1 MKKFSKL
8 VAVVLAIAVIICPM
22 MSVVSHATT
31 TGGYKIEAIDA
42 NNLKLTINSTDGFI
56 AYHATVGFNSN
67 TAFQSSYNADDYTNG
82 LKVISYTLKT
92 AEENTHNKPAISAEA
107 SSTSLSVIVMPSDIN
122 NLDLCTEIVIG
133 IRVADG
139 TTASLTKIQAA
150 DDGADVTA
158 DPTLLTFPAAGSDG
172 VIDSTAQDYIASNA
186 TTNAHTHSFTQQT
199 QTAAY
204 LKTAA
209 TCTADATYWY
219 SCATCGLASST
230 EYFTATGTKIAHT
243 PDNTETTL
251 KQAATCTTN
260 ALYYQECSVCH
271 TQLETYWEK
280 PNTALGHNMTFH
292 AATSSTCKVQGNI
305 EYYSCSRCGKFF
317 AEESGTTEL
326 TAEQTKRA
334 LAAHTPLAAV
344 VENNVSAT
352 CTTAGSYDSVVYCSV
367 CGEEISRETVVVQ
380 TTEHTP
386 AAAVTENEVAATCT
400 AQGSYDSVVYCSVC
414 GAEISRETVNVP
426 TIAHTVVEDAAVAA
440 TCTETGL
447 TAGTHCSVC
456 GTILTAQT
464 EVPALG
470 HAYTYDANGNGTHTV
485 GCGRCDYSAQEACDT
500 EGTDGVC
507 SKCGYKATPAHEHT
521 WIVDTITQP
530 TKTSTGLRTWKC
542 SDPDCHETKEPDV
555 LAIPTYVAA
564 TKVFESCDLC
574 VDEAVYPRIAITN
587 ANVFSVSGADSY
599 YLVVDYDKFAS
610 TDVAKYVK
618 RTESVTFNMSD
629 KTGQNKNGSKWYYA
643 LHDIPIYGMG
653 NQFQVTIY
661 MVKDG
666 VATGYWE
673 SQPTCIAALAEASY
687 GLVDTLDRCLADL
700 VQYGNELLKY
710 FAYNYPDSDLSKA
723 PLLDTYF
730 SHLDDATSLDLANIP
745 YTSVNNSSALTETNI
760 KLVGSTNVIIGD
772 SNQIRYRVSV
782 PLAYDTSKLTAI
794 VHYNNGYGNEVSKTY
809 TTDNMTFFRTT
820 ATANEYYIY
829 FTNCALYD
837 LEKTLT
843 IDVYYDEVK
852 QYTNAYTLGTY
863 VNNNSTVTT
872 AGLDNVVKA
881 MGISYESVKSHL
893 FATKPYITD

>member
-8 VAVVLAIAVIICPM
+8 IAVVLAIAVIICPM

-31 TGGYKIEAIDA
+31 TNGYKIEANPNDA
-42 NNLKLTINSTDGFI
+42 NELMLTISSTDGFV
-56 AYHATVGFNSN
+56 AYDATVTFNSPS
-67 TAFQSSYNADDYTNG
+67 AFQSTYGTGEYVNGLRLISREVKGGEANSHNLPTISSNMTNDTT
-82 LKVISYTLKT
+82 LKVIVIKDDFTGDDLYTKL
-92 AEENTHNKPAISAEA
+92 
-107 SSTSLSVIVMPSDIN
+107 
-122 NLDLCTEIVIG
+122 VIG
-133 IRVADG
+133 IRVAAG
-139 TTASLTKIQAA
+139 STATLTKIQAA
-150 DDGADVTA
+150 DQGTVAEDS
-158 DPTLLTFPAAGSDG
+158 TLLTFPAANASTGE
-172 VIDSTAQDYIASNA
+172 IDQTDEYAKENA
-186 TTNAHTHSFTQQT
+186 TITVHTHDLTLVS
-199 QTAAY
+199 A
-204 LKTAA
+204 KDA
-209 TCTADATYWY
+209 TCTEPGNDAYYTC
-219 SCATCGLASST
+219 SCG
-230 EYFTATGTKIAHT
+230 KIFK
-243 PDNTETTL
+243 DSEGNTETTL
-251 KQAATCTTN
+251 EAVTIPAT
-260 ALYYQECSVCH
+260 
-271 TQLETYWEK
+271 
-280 PNTALGHNMTFH
+280 G
-292 AATSSTCKVQGNI
+292 
-305 EYYSCSRCGKFF
+305 
-317 AEESGTTEL
+317 
-326 TAEQTKRA
+326 
-334 LAAHTPLAAV
+334 HTPVTDKAV
-344 VENNVSAT
+344 
-352 CTTAGSYDSVVYCSV
+352 D
-367 CGEEISRETVVVQ
+367 
-380 TTEHTP
+380 P
-386 AAAVTENEVAATCT
+386 
-400 AQGSYDSVVYCSVC
+400 
-414 GAEISRETVNVP
+414 
-426 TIAHTVVEDAAVAA
+426 

-447 TAGTHCSVC
+447 TVGSHCSVC
-456 GTILTAQT
+456 NTVLVAQET
-464 EVPALG
+464 VPVLG
-470 HAYTYDANGNGTHTV
+470 HAYTYHANGNGTHTV

-500 EGTDGVC
+500 EGTDGAC
-507 SKCGYKATPAHEHT
+507 SKCGYKAAPAHEHT

-881 MGISYESVKSHL
+881 LGISYESVKSHL